1 MKRLYVVLAVA
12 FFGAVA
18 GAHLITPAPGAT
30 VSMPASRPGKATLVV
45 VASRAPDA
53 APAVSAVLQTR
64 PPVPLFLPSRPSLI
78 AKASAAVGLVSDPS
92 PASDTSQQAATT
104 EDAKPQN
111 ASFAKTAIE
120 QDGYKGVKGL
130 AKGSDGLWR
139 GRALRGVT
147 EVAVSVDPSGN
158 VSAQ

>member
-1 MKRLYVVLAVA
+1 
-12 FFGAVA
+12 
-18 GAHLITPAPGAT
+18 
-30 VSMPASRPGKATLVV
+30 MPASRPGKASSVV

-53 APAVSAVLQTR
+53 APAVSAISQKR
-64 PPVPLFLPSRPSLI
+64 PPVPLFLPSRPPLI
-78 AKASAAVGLVSDPS
+78 AKAVAAVDLVSDPS
-92 PASDTSQQAATT
+92 PASNTSQAATT

-130 AKGSDGLWR
+130 AKGNDGLWR